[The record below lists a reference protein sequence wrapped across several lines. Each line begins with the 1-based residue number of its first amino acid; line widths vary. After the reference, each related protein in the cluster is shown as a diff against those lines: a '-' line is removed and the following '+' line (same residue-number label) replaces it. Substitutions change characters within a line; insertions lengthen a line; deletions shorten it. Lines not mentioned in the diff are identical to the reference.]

1 MSYKKFKAFLAIFI
15 ITIFIMPQI
24 IFAYSKYIV
33 VGGENI
39 GLSINSKG
47 AIIAGFYKVSGKYPG
62 HDATLNVGDVII
74 KANDTDI
81 NKIDDFINAIKNSDQ
96 KSLKLT
102 YKRNNNIFNTTLN
115 LYNENG
121 VIKTGL
127 FIKDTVSGIG
137 TLTFID
143 PKTKLFG
150 ALGHE
155 VIESNSG
162 IMIDVKDGKI
172 YNSSVISIDKSIRGE
187 PGCKNA
193 KTNPNEVFGNIKEN
207 TEKGIFGTYTKDI
220 ISDKLYEVAKISDIK
235 EKEAK
240 IVTVLNGSTKK
251 EYLINIIKIN
261 NSKTDNKNI
270 LFEVTD
276 KELIDKTGGIVQ
288 GMSGS
293 PIIQDDK
300 IIGAVTNVVVNN
312 PKRGYGVFITK
323 MLEEAEN

>member
-1 MSYKKFKAFLAIFI
+1 MSFKKFKAFLAIFI
-15 ITIFIMPQI
+15 ITTFIMPQI
-24 IFAYSKYIV
+24 LFAYSKHIV

-39 GLSINSKG
+39 GLRINSNG
-47 AIIAGFYKVSGKYPG
+47 VIVAGFYKVSGKYPG
-62 HDATLNVGDVII
+62 HDATLNLGDVII
-74 KANDTDI
+74 KANDTDV

-102 YKRNNNIFNTTLN
+102 YKRNNGMLNTTLN

-127 FIKDTVSGIG
+127 FVKDTVSGIG

-143 PKTKLFG
+143 PNSKLFG

-172 YNSSVISIDKSIRGE
+172 YNSSVTGIDKSIRGE
-187 PGCKNA
+187 PGSKNA
-193 KTNPNEVFGNIKEN
+193 KTDPNDVYGNIKEN
-207 TEKGIFGTYTKDI
+207 TERGIFGKYTKDI
-220 ISDKLYEVAKISDIK
+220 NTEKLYEVAEVTDIK
-235 EKEAK
+235 VKEAK
-240 IVTVLNGSTKK
+240 IITVLDGSTKK
-251 EYLINIIKIN
+251 EYDINILKIN
-261 NSKTDNKNI
+261 NTKNDNKNI

-293 PIIQDDK
+293 PIIQDGK